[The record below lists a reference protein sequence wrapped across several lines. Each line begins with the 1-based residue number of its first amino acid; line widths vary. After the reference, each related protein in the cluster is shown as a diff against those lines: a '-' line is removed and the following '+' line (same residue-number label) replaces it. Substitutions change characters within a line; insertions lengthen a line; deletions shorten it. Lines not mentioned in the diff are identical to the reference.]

1 METRK
6 SPFKDQTPMLDR
18 KLAFNLRRKINKFSG
33 YVSRGLDKTLCRFI
47 HEAVYGILY
56 SQSVL
61 LTEMGRSLQSS
72 VKLKK
77 IEDRF
82 CRQLKKPD
90 IWEEIHRQIAADAAE
105 RISEESLLILD
116 LSDITKQHATDMPH
130 LATVRD
136 GSDGGALKKGY
147 WTNQVIATEL
157 ESNQAIPLY
166 HELYSAK
173 APDFISEND
182 QILKAIDHISEATG
196 GQGTWVIDRGGD
208 REVLYRQL
216 LADSRDF
223 IIRLVGNRDLFYNGS
238 KQSALALAL
247 AEQCPL
253 PYAQTIVRKQ
263 DNSQTTYELQFGY
276 RPVRLPAHPDRKLW
290 MLVVRGFGK
299 KPMMLLTTRPLRRN
313 RKVLWECLQCYI
325 KRWSIEETIRFVKQ
339 CYDLENIR
347 LLTYKSLRNMMALVL
362 AVFYFMAVKL
372 DLSAKLTIMSGHILK
387 AAKRVF
393 GVPDF
398 KYYAMSDG
406 ISTIFN
412 RSPVKYETSPFGKF
426 NPNQLG
432 FGFT

>member
-1 METRK
+1 
-6 SPFKDQTPMLDR
+6 MLDR
-18 KLAFNLRRKINKFSG
+18 KLAFKLRRKINKFSG

-47 HEAVYGILY
+47 QEAVYGILY

-61 LTEMGRSLQSS
+61 LTEIGRSLQSE

-82 CRQLKKPD
+82 CRQLQKAD
-90 IWEEIHRQIAADAAE
+90 IWDVVHRQIANDAAG
-105 RISEESLLILD
+105 RINEESLLILD
-116 LSDITKQHATDMPH
+116 LGDITKQHAKDMPY

-136 GSDGGALKKGY
+136 GSDGGELKKGY

-157 ESNQAIPLY
+157 ASNQAIPLY
-166 HELYSAK
+166 HELYSVK
-173 APDFISEND
+173 APDFTSEND
-182 QILKAIDHISEATG
+182 QILKAIGRISEATG
-196 GQGTWVIDRGGD
+196 DQGTWIIDRGGD

-216 LADSRDF
+216 LADERNF
-223 IIRLVGNRDLFYNGS
+223 IIRLVGNRTLIYNGS
-238 KQSALALAL
+238 RQSALEL
-247 AEQCPL
+247 AEQSPT

-263 DNSQTTYELQFGY
+263 ANNQKTYELQFGY
-276 RPVRLPAHPDRKLW
+276 RPVRVPDHPGHKLW
-290 MLVVRGFGK
+290 MLVVRGFGQ

-339 CYDLENIR
+339 CYDVENVR
-347 LLTYKSLRNMMALVL
+347 LLSYQRLRNMMALVL

-372 DLSAKLTIMSGHILK
+372 DMSSKLTIMSGHILK

-406 ISTIFN
+406 IKTIFN
-412 RSPVKYETSPFGKF
+412 RSPAKFETSPFESL

>member
-1 METRK
+1 
-6 SPFKDQTPMLDR
+6 MLNK
-18 KLAFNLRRKINKFSG
+18 KLAFRLRRKIHKFSG
-33 YVSRGLDKTLCRFI
+33 YVSAGLDKTLRRFI
-47 HEAVYGILY
+47 HEAIYGLLY

-61 LTEMGRSLQSS
+61 LTEIGRSLQSE

-82 CRQLKKPD
+82 CRQLHKPD
-90 IWEEIHRQIAADAAE
+90 IWDHVHRQIAEDAAG
-105 RISEESLLILD
+105 RISDESLLILD
-116 LSDITKQHATDMPH
+116 LGDITKPHAKDMPY

-136 GSDGGALKKGY
+136 GSEGGQLKKGY

-157 ESNQAIPLY
+157 DSNQAIPLY

-182 QILKAIDHISEATG
+182 QILKAIGRVSEATG
-196 GQGTWVIDRGGD
+196 GDGTWIIDRGGD
-208 REVLYRQL
+208 RNVLYKRL
-216 LADSRDF
+216 LADERDF
-223 IIRLVGNRDLFYNGS
+223 IIRLVGNRHLIYNGN
-238 KQSALALAL
+238 KQLAHQL
-247 AEQCPL
+247 AEGCPA

-263 DNSQTTYELQFGY
+263 EHSQTTYELQFGY
-276 RPVRLPAHPDRKLW
+276 RPVRLPAHPDHKLW

-299 KPMMLLTTRPLRRN
+299 KPMMLLTTRPLRRS

-347 LLTYKSLRNMMALVL
+347 LLSYRRLRNMMALVL

-393 GVPDF
+393 GIPDF

-406 ISTIFN
+406 IRSIFN
-412 RSPVKYETSPFGKF
+412 RSPVKFETSPFGKL

>member
-1 METRK
+1 
-6 SPFKDQTPMLDR
+6 MLNR

-33 YVSRGLDKTLCRFI
+33 YVSTGLDKTLCRFTR
-47 HEAVYGILY
+47 EAIYGLLY

-61 LTEMGRSLQSS
+61 LTEIGRSLQSP

-82 CRQLKKPD
+82 CRQLQKPN
-90 IWEEIHRQIAADAAE
+90 IWDTVHRQIAEDAAG

-116 LSDITKQHATDMPH
+116 LGDITKKHAKDMPY

-136 GSDGGALKKGY
+136 GSDGGELKKGY
-147 WTNQVIATEL
+147 WTNQVIATEPG
-157 ESNQAIPLY
+157 SNQAIPLY
-166 HELYSAK
+166 HELYSPK
-173 APDFISEND
+173 APDFTSENA
-182 QILKAIDHISEATG
+182 QILKAIDRVSQATG
-196 GQGTWVIDRGGD
+196 DQGTWVIDRGGD
-208 REVLYRQL
+208 RGVLYRQL
-216 LADSRDF
+216 LADRRDF
-223 IIRLVGNRDLFYNGS
+223 IIRLVGNRHLIYNGS
-238 KQSALALAL
+238 KQSAEALAK
-247 AEQCPL
+247 QCPT

-263 DNSQTTYELQFGY
+263 EHSQTTYQLQFGY

-290 MLVVRGFGK
+290 MLVVRGFGQ
-299 KPMMLLTTRPLRRN
+299 KPMMLLTTRKLRRS
-313 RKVLWECLQCYI
+313 RKILWECLQCYM

-347 LLTYKSLRNMMALVL
+347 LLSYQRLRNMMALVL

-372 DLSAKLTIMSGHILK
+372 DLSAKLTIMSAHILK

-406 ISTIFN
+406 IRSIFN
-412 RSPVKYETSPFGKF
+412 RFPVKFETSPFGKL